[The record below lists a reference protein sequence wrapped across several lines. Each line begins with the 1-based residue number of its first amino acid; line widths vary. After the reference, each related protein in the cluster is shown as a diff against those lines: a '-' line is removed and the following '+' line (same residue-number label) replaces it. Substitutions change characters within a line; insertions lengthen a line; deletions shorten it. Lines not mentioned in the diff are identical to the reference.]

1 MTFSLGNKLAFSEG
15 KLTLDDDE
23 KINDFC
29 NKFIVDRALVV
40 KRLEAM
46 QWSRFNKTKRKEER
60 REASKEEE
68 MKKYSDFNWVELA
81 GGKGLDKL
89 KVKSLDKYLQHH
101 MLITALKLR
110 KKEKVMFIQN
120 HIKLANSAP
129 SNLSVNENNAMQVS
143 HADALVGEG
152 YQEAEIS
159 DDAREDWSDSDDGE
173 IINFVGNDKG
183 EEEESVISEDCDT
196 DIEMGDN
203 VEDLVTETRSG
214 RIVKSWRCSFY

>member
-1 MTFSLGNKLAFSEG
+1 MFVTHLSKLTIR
-15 KLTLDDDE
+15 KLTLDDE

-29 NKFIVDRALVV
+29 NKFIVDRAPVV

-46 QWSRFNKTKRKEER
+46 QWSKFRKIKRKVEG

-101 MLITALKLR
+101 MLITALKVR
-110 KKEKVMFIQN
+110 KTEKVMFIQN
-120 HIKLANSAP
+120 HIKLANSAS

-143 HADALVGEG
+143 HADAVVEER

-159 DDAREDWSDSDDGE
+159 DDARED
-173 IINFVGNDKG
+173 
-183 EEEESVISEDCDT
+183 
-196 DIEMGDN
+196 
-203 VEDLVTETRSG
+203 
-214 RIVKSWRCSFY
+214 